1 MWQRKFKLLSSI
13 YYKSLTN
20 VNPYTLDNVRIRYA
34 ADNNAVGYA
43 QGFDVRLN
51 GEFVPHMDSWF
62 TFGYLKTEENI
73 DNRGYIA
80 RPTDQRLQF
89 AILFQDYMPRIPS
102 VKVYLNLVYNTG
114 LPGGSP
120 SYADPYDYQER
131 LNDYRRA
138 DVGFSYVF
146 TEKNDER
153 PEDHWLKELKYLS
166 LGFEIFNL
174 FNNQNA
180 ITNTWVRDA
189 YTKTQYAIPNY
200 LTSRVFN
207 VKLSV
212 SF

>member
-1 MWQRKFKLLSSI
+1 
-13 YYKSLTN
+13 
-20 VNPYTLDNVRIRYA
+20 
-34 ADNNAVGYA
+34 
-43 QGFDVRLN
+43 
-51 GEFVPHMDSWF
+51 
-62 TFGYLKTEENI
+62 
-73 DNRGYIA
+73 
-80 RPTDQRLQF
+80 
-89 AILFQDYMPRIPS
+89 MPRIPS

-153 PEDHWLKELKYLS
+153 PEGHWLKELKYLS

-207 VKLSV
+207 GKLSV